1 MKDELDRLYERMDRG
16 FTDLNERLD
25 ALNGRTRVAEQKIA
39 VLEDR
44 GVRSRDHGARWGAGL
59 VGAMG
64 VLVEIIRQTWG
75 GK

>member
-1 MKDELDRLYERMDRG
+1 MKDELDRLYDLMEKG
-16 FTDLNERLD
+16 FSGVHDRLD
-25 ALNGRTRVAEQKIA
+25 RLNDRTRTAEQKLA

-59 VGAMG
+59 IGAAG
-64 VLVEIIRQTWG
+64 LLTEIIRRTWD